1 MKKVWVRATAALLLA
16 AAVGFGLSVS
26 AQESVG
32 MFTRLVLGGLPGS
45 GTVDIRTGTGS
56 PEGAVTGTVGDV
68 FLRTDGGSG
77 TTAYVKES
85 GSNTNTGWAAVAPG
99 GSTGTVTHTGGALTA
114 NRIVIGAGSDDVSI
128 LGSLGTTTTVL
139 HGNAGGA
146 PSFGA
151 VSLTSDVSGN
161 LPVGNLNSGSSAS
174 SATFWRGDGTWA
186 TPGSGSGGDSLV
198 VKASDETVTSST
210 SVQDDDE
217 LFFATATAGTYAFEL
232 TLFLSTTSQTADWK
246 GDFTAPAGAT
256 CFFGPNDTYQL
267 SNQWSMTSQAT
278 NPLALK
284 TCSDTL
290 IWGGNN
296 TGITGVF
303 VRGIVIA
310 GGTAGNFQFRW
321 AQNSSE
327 AVNNIVKANSF
338 IRYRKIS

>member
-1 MKKVWVRATAALLLA
+1 MRRVLLPLLA
-16 AAVGFGLSVS
+16 ALAFVVGVGAY
-26 AQESVG
+26 AQERIGEFS
-32 MFTRLVLGGLPGS
+32 RLILGGLPGA

-56 PEGAVTGTVGDV
+56 PEGAVTGTVGDLY
-68 FLRTDGGSG
+68 LRTDGGSG
-77 TTAYVKES
+77 TTAYLKTS
-85 GSNTNTGWAAVAPG
+85 GSSTTGWEAVTNGSG
-99 GSTGTVTHTGGALTA
+99 GTGTVTHTGGALTA
-114 NRIVIGAGSDDVSI
+114 NRLVIGAGSDDISI

-139 HGNAGGA
+139 HGNAAGA

-151 VSLTSDVSGN
+151 VSLTADVSGN

-174 SATFWRGDGTWA
+174 AATFWRGDGTWA

-198 VKASDETVTSST
+198 VKGSDETVTSST
-210 SVQDDDE
+210 TVQDDDAL
-217 LFFATATAGTYAFEL
+217 LFGIATAGTYAFEL

-246 GDFTAPAGAT
+246 GDFTVPAGAT
-256 CFFGPNDTYQL
+256 CFYGPNDTYQL